1 MVDIVFVNFIFL
13 CYIIL
18 PSRRYVNIKYFS
30 KKLFTEQY
38 KKFVELV
45 DVVTKLM
52 VELHKNYMA
61 TSILHDAES
70 NNWADSKEFYE
81 VMY

>member
-52 VELHKNYMA
+52 VELQF
-61 TSILHDAES
+61 LHLFEI
-70 NNWADSKEFYE
+70 K
-81 VMY
+81 